1 MNITN
6 GVKNEI
12 KIHSIA
18 APIIVNTEAF
28 FVIATQ
34 ATDSPYVVLGH
45 PPKNAPIIE
54 PTPSPSN
61 VLSKPGS
68 VKRSFSIILEIFLWS
83 AICSANTTKDTGM
96 YATATVPIYPRSIS
110 LRPSSAVINVK
121 SGILKKVEKEIPFAN
136 KSTIG

>member
-1 MNITN
+1 MNVTN

-12 KIHSIA
+12 KTHSSA

-28 FVIATQ
+28 LVIATQ

-45 PPKNAPIIE
+45 PPKNAPTIE

-61 VLSKPGS
+61 VLSRPGS
-68 VKRSFSIILEIFLWS
+68 FNKSLSIILEMFLWS

-96 YATATVPIYPRSIS
+96 YAIAIVPM
-110 LRPSSAVINVK
+110 
-121 SGILKKVEKEIPFAN
+121 
-136 KSTIG
+136 